1 MKIAFEKLEAIV
13 TADAKAPRQYERY
26 RDDIFEEAM
35 PMLYVAARHGE
46 IELLDVLIACRHHAD
61 LTRLISKNFLMAG
74 DIEYVKT
81 VNAVMKQDVHEYVN
95 RRPDNF
101 VLEDWLK
108 KSAG

>member
-1 MKIAFEKLEAIV
+1 MIV
-13 TADAKAPRQYERY
+13 AAKAPKPYERY
-26 RDDIFEEAM
+26 RDDLFEEAM

-46 IELLDVLIACRHHAD
+46 IELLDALIICRHHAD
-61 LTRLISKNFLMAG
+61 LTRVIAKNFLMAG

-81 VNAVMKQDVHEYVN
+81 VIAVMKQDVPEYVN

-108 KSAG
+108 KCAG